1 MCNESLSLIN
11 TVRHCGRY
19 SRIVAINFLFASLG
33 WYSIYTPST
42 CTTYSNYKP
51 FYVEIIAFKTDDG
64 LQINVSQAKNHSSVS
79 FASKLRKK
87 IQFNLI
93 SVSFCFVAFSI
104 FLISRSEIFVKTRPI
119 DFSYWIFFKLI
130 KKSTVTLTKSLSC
143 IALICSAF
151 SPRVLG
157 PKTWW
162 QDLIKPQI
170 N

>member
-1 MCNESLSLIN
+1 MCKQVIGLPEKKSMCNESLSLIN

-87 IQFNLI
+87 SNLI
-93 SVSFCFVAFSI
+93 WSQFHFA
-104 FLISRSEIFVKTRPI
+104 LLRSR
-119 DFSYWIFFKLI
+119 Y
-130 KKSTVTLTKSLSC
+130 SLSHVLRFLYKLGR
-143 IALICSAF
+143 LIF
-151 SPRVLG
+151 R
-157 PKTWW
+157 
-162 QDLIKPQI
+162 IEFF
-170 N
+170 